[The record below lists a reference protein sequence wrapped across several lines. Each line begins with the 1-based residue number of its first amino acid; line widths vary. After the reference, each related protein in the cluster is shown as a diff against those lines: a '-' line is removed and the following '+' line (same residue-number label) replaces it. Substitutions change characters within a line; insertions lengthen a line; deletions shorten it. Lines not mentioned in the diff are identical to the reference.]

1 MSDKPTNRE
10 LGSNPCILS
19 SYVLVAMK
27 RSTAM
32 RLSLPWL
39 GILLLGISPVLCG
52 QNTAIDLS
60 GTWQLDLSK
69 SHPAKLGKREIKLK
83 PATLVI
89 QCTATTIEMRNTSG
103 GRVVTQ
109 TYIPD
114 GKEKIVSQGHGG
126 ETTVKTRWKK
136 KVLII
141 ETSGRAYLLGDLAHQ
156 SQSTELVNSIQ
167 RWTLSADGNTLTHEE
182 ENPKAVSVFV
192 KIPAETSTTPIP

>member
-1 MSDKPTNRE
+1 
-10 LGSNPCILS
+10 
-19 SYVLVAMK
+19 
-27 RSTAM
+27 M
-32 RLSLPWL
+32 RY
-39 GILLLGISPVLCG
+39 
-52 QNTAIDLS
+52 
-60 GTWQLDLSK
+60 
-69 SHPAKLGKREIKLK
+69 
-83 PATLVI
+83 
-89 QCTATTIEMRNTSG
+89 TSG

-136 KVLII
+136 RVLII

-167 RWTLSADGNTLTHEE
+167 RWSLSADGNTLTHEE
-182 ENPKAVSVFV
+182 ENPKTVSVFV